1 MTEAEIDR
9 YPSGSLVVHGG
20 LIADDHEDAGGASGG
35 LSRGSAVS
43 AAGLWMGVSELPG
56 KQVSLLHH
64 HNDQTTL
71 VCVISGAMS
80 FFVTPPDGGPEE
92 AFTVGPGE
100 IAVIPGGLTHREEN
114 PNDERCISVVV
125 RNSEKPTVVNI
136 GPAEAHVPAEAT
148 GSTATGAPDA
158 GASET

>member
-1 MTEAEIDR
+1 MTEAVIQH
-9 YPSGSLVVHGG
+9 YPSGSMVVQGG
-20 LIADDHEDAGGASGG
+20 LVADDHQDAGGASGG

-56 KQVSLLHH
+56 RKVSLLHH
-64 HNDQTTL
+64 HEDQTTL

-92 AFTVGPGE
+92 SFTVHPGE

-114 PNDERCISVVV
+114 PNDAPCVSVVV
-125 RNSEKPTVVNI
+125 RNSEKPTVVNVE
-136 GPAEAHVPAEAT
+136 AERVDPFAAET
-148 GSTATGAPDA
+148 PS
-158 GASET
+158 S